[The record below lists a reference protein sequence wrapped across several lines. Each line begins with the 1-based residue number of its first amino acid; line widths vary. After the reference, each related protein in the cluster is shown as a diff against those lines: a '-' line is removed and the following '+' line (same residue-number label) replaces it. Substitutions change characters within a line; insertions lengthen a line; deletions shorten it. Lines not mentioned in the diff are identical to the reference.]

1 MSAAPLRSEPAFY
14 RLSVRVTDAE
24 LRAVRALAR
33 AQRLTVSAM
42 VGEALAEMAG
52 DLGESRPVAWRAQ
65 SCKRCKHRRRAS
77 CPTHP
82 GE

>member
-52 DLGESRPVAWRAQ
+52 DLGESQTWLARDVAEWLGRN
-65 SCKRCKHRRRAS
+65 
-77 CPTHP
+77 
-82 GE
+82 GG